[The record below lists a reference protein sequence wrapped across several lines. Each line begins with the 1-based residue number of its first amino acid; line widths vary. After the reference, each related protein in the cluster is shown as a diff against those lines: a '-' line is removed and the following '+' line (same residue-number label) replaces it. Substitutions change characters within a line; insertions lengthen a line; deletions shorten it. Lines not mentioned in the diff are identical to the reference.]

1 MPVQAAVGAWPE
13 AARPARRL
21 HGSPGEV
28 AEWSKANDS
37 KSFEGQPSV
46 GSNPTLSVSKGSSK
60 GLVRPDPLLY
70 LGFWRVDRPGQSV
83 ALSLDLAP
91 KIATALDCGIEDLL
105 EEVEG

>member
-1 MPVQAAVGAWPE
+1 MVVYLPSTLAHKPVLASFLQG
-13 AARPARRL
+13 
-21 HGSPGEV
+21 GSE
-28 AEWSKANDS
+28 D
-37 KSFEGQPSV
+37 
-46 GSNPTLSVSKGSSK
+46 TLSVSKGSSK